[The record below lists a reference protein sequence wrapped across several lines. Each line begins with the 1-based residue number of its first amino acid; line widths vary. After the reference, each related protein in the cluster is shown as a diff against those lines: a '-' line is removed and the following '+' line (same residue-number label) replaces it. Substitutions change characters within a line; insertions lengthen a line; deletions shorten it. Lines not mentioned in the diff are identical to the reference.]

1 MSSATLLGTRIDAMS
16 WEQAAGR
23 ILRWAQSGA
32 SRMVCLCNV
41 HSLVSA
47 RHDPVLAAALALSDL
62 NSPDGAPLAWLMR
75 RRGWPEQQRLS
86 GPDLMWRLLG
96 EAARLQQ
103 PVFLLGG
110 TATTLESLQT
120 VLGSAFPSLQIAGS
134 LSPPFRPL
142 DDADNEQIIAAIHAS
157 GARIVLIGLGCPK
170 QEKWMAA
177 QRGRLS
183 AVMLGV
189 GAAFDYHAGV
199 LPRAPLAWQRLGL
212 EWLYRLAQEPVR
224 LASRYLL
231 TNTLFLLSLPRELWR
246 RPPDGAG

>member
-1 MSSATLLGTRIDAMS
+1 MSSSTLLGTRIDAMS

-23 ILRWAQSGA
+23 IIRWAQSGA

-47 RHDPVLAAALALSDL
+47 RRDPALATALAASDL

-96 EAARLQQ
+96 EAARLDL
-103 PVFLLGG
+103 PVFLLG
-110 TATTLESLQT
+110 ATEPALERLRT
-120 VLGSAFPSLQIAGS
+120 VLQQAFPSLRLAGS

-142 DDADNEQIIAAIHAS
+142 DDTDNDQIAAVIQAS
-157 GARIVLIGLGCPK
+157 GARIVLVSLGCPK
-170 QEKWMAA
+170 QEKWMVS
-177 QRGRLS
+177 QRGRIP

-189 GAAFDYHAGV
+189 GAAFDYHAGI
-199 LPRAPLAWQRLGL
+199 LARAPLAWQRLGL
-212 EWLYRLAQEPVR
+212 EWLYRLWQEPVR

-231 TNTLFLLSLPRELWR
+231 TNTLFMLSLPRELWR
-246 RPPDGAG
+246 RPPDRTG

>member
-1 MSSATLLGTRIDAMS
+1 MPANHTHLLGTRIDALS
-16 WEQAAGR
+16 WEQALGR
-23 ILRWAQSGA
+23 IVRWSQAGA

-41 HSLVSA
+41 HSLVTA
-47 RHDPVLAAALALSDL
+47 RHDPTLAQALADADL

-86 GPDLMWRLLG
+86 GPDMMWKVLH
-96 EAARLQQ
+96 EAQRLQL

-110 TATTLESLQT
+110 TEATLDKLVDAMS
-120 VLGSAFPSLQIAGS
+120 VAFPSLMVAGR
-134 LSPPFRPL
+134 LSPPFRVLSPQE
-142 DDADNEQIIAAIHAS
+142 DQAIAETVNAS
-157 GARIVLIGLGCPK
+157 GARILLVGLGCPK

-177 QRGRLS
+177 QRGRIQ

-199 LPRAPLAWQRLGL
+199 VQRAPVAWQRAGF
-212 EWLYRLAQEPVR
+212 EWLYRLAQEPAR

-231 TNTLFLLSLPRELWR
+231 TNVLFLLALPRELWR
-246 RPPDGAG
+246 RSAG